1 MSGASDDRVITD
13 SGRSSSINLKKKITL
28 VNGICL
34 IVGGIS
40 GSGIFVSSKGVQI
53 ESGSPGLSL
62 VIWSICGVFSL
73 VGALCYAEL
82 GTTIVKSGASYAYIL
97 EAFGP
102 MIGFVRLWASVLI
115 IEPTVQAAIAITF
128 STYLVQ
134 PFFPT
139 CDPPFLAVRLL
150 AAACVCI
157 IMFMNCWN
165 VRYGTRIQD
174 WFAYANVIAL
184 IVIIVTGL
192 VYLGN
197 GNTSLALSNPWRGTT
212 TNVGN
217 IALAMYSGL
226 YAYGGWDTLNY
237 MVEELQNPYENLPK
251 AIYVSLPLVTVMYI
265 LTNVAYYA
273 VLSPAELIASDA
285 VAISFAAKTLGS
297 AQWLIPIAVAMS
309 TFGGLN
315 SSMMTSSR
323 LFYTGARERQLPDY
337 FGMVSVSHFTPASS
351 VILSCVLTLVYMC
364 VENVFDLINYYSFM
378 YWLTVGLSVFGQI
391 YLRHVRPDMLR
402 PLKVHISFPISFS
415 LVCLFLVIAPFFSD
429 TLESLVGVGVL
440 LTGFPV
446 YWFFIYLPK
455 EKRPE
460 IILTMSRACTEFC
473 QKLYPVVTTETSRNY
488 EAIPYEVVSTATN
501 SKRCPDF

>member
-1 MSGASDDRVITD
+1 MSAECDDEVATD
-13 SGRSSSINLKKKITL
+13 SERSINLKKKITL

-34 IVGGIS
+34 IVGSII
-40 GSGIFVSSKGVQI
+40 GSGIFLSPKGVQF

-165 VRYGTRIQD
+165 VRYGTRIQN
-174 WFAYANVIAL
+174 WFAYAKVIAL

-226 YAYGGWDTLNY
+226 YAYAGWDTLNF

-251 AIYVSLPLVTVMYI
+251 AIYVSLPLVTMIYI

-273 VLSPAELIASDA
+273 VLSPDELIASDA

-297 AQWLIPIAVAMS
+297 AQWLLPIAVAMS

-315 SSMMTSSR
+315 ASMMASSR

-351 VILSCVLTLVYMC
+351 MMLTGLLTLVYLC

-378 YWLTVGLSVFGQI
+378 YWLTVGLAVFGQI
-391 YLRHVRPDMLR
+391 YLRIMRPDMPR

-415 LVCLFLVIAPFFSD
+415 LACLFLVIVPFYSD
-429 TLESLVGVGVL
+429 TFESLVGVGML

-446 YWFFIYLPK
+446 YWFFIHLPK
-455 EKRPE
+455 KKRPE
-460 IILTMSRACTEFC
+460 IISTVSRVCTEFC
-473 QKLYPVVTTETSRNY
+473 QKLYPVVATKASVNY
-488 EAIPYEVVSTATN
+488 EATTN
-501 SKRCPDF
+501 YVPKNQN